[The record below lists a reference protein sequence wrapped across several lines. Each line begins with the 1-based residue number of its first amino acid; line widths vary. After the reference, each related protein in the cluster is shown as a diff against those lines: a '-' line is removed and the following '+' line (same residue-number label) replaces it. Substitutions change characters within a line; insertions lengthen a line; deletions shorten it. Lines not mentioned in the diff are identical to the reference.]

1 MHRQEML
8 QTRIPALEN
17 IYEVKI
23 KIKGAV
29 QNNDVLNRTM
39 MYKTEQWC
47 IKQNNDVSNRNVK
60 KNISSIETNIE
71 KNYRTKLTF

>member
-1 MHRQEML
+1 
-8 QTRIPALEN
+8 
-17 IYEVKI
+17 
-23 KIKGAV
+23 
-29 QNNDVLNRTM
+29 

-71 KNYRTKLTF
+71 KNYRIKLTF